1 MKATQE
7 KGVGSMDKGRRRMGR
22 EVWYLLYLPIYL
34 LLFVLVEQLVTDNY
48 WVSWCTL
55 DDRIPFVRQ
64 FVLIYVLWY
73 PLMLGTTLYLL
84 FKDRRAF
91 VRYARS
97 VVLGLTACM
106 LIFLLLPSGQE
117 LRPAEVPGN
126 DLSSRLLRLIYAA
139 DTNTNVFPSMHVV
152 GTLAA
157 VIAIF
162 DSRSASLGAKW
173 GVAALGVLINASTVL
188 IKQHSVLDIFAGI
201 ALYAL
206 VYLAVYRLPELSRGS
221 RLARPCAARNR
232 RRRTE
237 PQN

>member
-1 MKATQE
+1 
-7 KGVGSMDKGRRRMGR
+7 MDKMKRKFGR
-22 EVWYLLYLPIYL
+22 ECWYLLYLPIYL
-34 LLFVLVEQLVTDNY
+34 LLFALVEHFIVDNY

-55 DDRIPFVRQ
+55 DDQIPFVRQ

-73 PLMLGTTLYLL
+73 PLMLGTTLFLL
-84 FKDRRAF
+84 LKDRRAF

-106 LIFLLLPSGQE
+106 LIFVLLPSGQN

-126 DLSSRLLRLIYAA
+126 DLSAWMVRAIYAA

-157 VIAIF
+157 VIGIF

-188 IKQHSVLDIFAGI
+188 VKQHSVLDILAGI

-206 VYLAVYRLPELSRGS
+206 VYLAVYRLPELYRGS
-221 RLARPCAARNR
+221 RLAKPCAARNR
-232 RRRTE
+232 RRRTA
-237 PQN
+237 PQS

>member
-1 MKATQE
+1 
-7 KGVGSMDKGRRRMGR
+7 MDKMKRKFGR
-22 EVWYLLYLPIYL
+22 ECWYLLYLPIYL
-34 LLFVLVEQLVTDNY
+34 LMFVAVEHLVVDNY

-55 DDRIPFVRQ
+55 DDMIPFVRQ
-64 FVLIYVLWY
+64 FVLVYVLWY

-84 FKDRRAF
+84 LKDRRAF
-91 VRYARS
+91 LRYARS

-106 LIFLLLPSGQE
+106 LTFVLLPSGQE
-117 LRPAEVPGN
+117 LRPAEVPGS
-126 DLSSRLLRLIYAA
+126 DLTARLLRFIYAA

-157 VIAIF
+157 VIGIF
-162 DSRSASLGAKW
+162 DSRSAPRGVQW

-221 RLARPCAARNR
+221 RLARPCAARRR
-232 RRRTE
+232 RRRTA
-237 PQN
+237 PQP

>member
-1 MKATQE
+1 
-7 KGVGSMDKGRRRMGR
+7 MDKMKRKFGR
-22 EVWYLLYLPIYL
+22 ECWYLLYLPIYL
-34 LLFVLVEQLVTDNY
+34 LLFALVEHFIVDNY

-55 DDRIPFVRQ
+55 DDQIPFVRQ

-73 PLMLGTTLYLL
+73 PLMLGTTLFLL
-84 FKDRRAF
+84 LKDRRAF

-106 LIFLLLPSGQE
+106 LIFVLLPSGQN

-126 DLSSRLLRLIYAA
+126 DLTAWMVRAIYAA

-157 VIAIF
+157 VIGIF
-162 DSRSASLGAKW
+162 DSRSAPRGVQW

-206 VYLAVYRLPELSRGS
+206 VYLAVYRLPELNRGS
-221 RLARPCAARNR
+221 RLARPCAARRR
-232 RRRTE
+232 RRRTA
-237 PQN
+237 PQP

>member
-1 MKATQE
+1 
-7 KGVGSMDKGRRRMGR
+7 MGR
-22 EVWYLLYLPIYL
+22 ELWYLLYLPIYL

-55 DDRIPFVRQ
+55 DGRIPFVRQ
-64 FVLIYVLWY
+64 FVLIYVMWY

-84 FKDRRAF
+84 LRDRRAF
-91 VRYARS
+91 VRYARA
-97 VVLGLTACM
+97 VVLGLTACL
-106 LIFLLLPSGQE
+106 LIFVLFPSGQN

-126 DLSSRLLRLIYAA
+126 DLSAWMVRAIYAA

-157 VIAIF
+157 VIGFF

-188 IKQHSVLDIFAGI
+188 IKQHSLLDILGGI
-201 ALYAL
+201 ALDWL
-206 VYLAVYRLPELSRGS
+206 VYLAVYRLPELYRGS
-221 RLARPCAARNR
+221 RLARPCAARSR
-232 RRRTE
+232 RRRTA
-237 PQN
+237 PQH

>member
-1 MKATQE
+1 MNRMKR
-7 KGVGSMDKGRRRMGR
+7 KFGR
-22 EVWYLLYLPIYL
+22 ECWYLLYLPIYL
-34 LLFVLVEQLVTDNY
+34 LLFALVEHFVVDNY

-84 FKDRRAF
+84 FRDRRSF

-97 VVLGLTACM
+97 FVIGMTACM
-106 LIFLLLPSGQE
+106 LIFLIFPSGQN

-126 DLSSRLLRLIYAA
+126 DLTAWMLRAIYAA

-206 VYLAVYRLPELSRGS
+206 VYLAVYRLPELNRGS
-221 RLARPCAARNR
+221 RLARPCAARRR
-232 RRRTE
+232 RRRTA
-237 PQN
+237 PQP

>member
-1 MKATQE
+1 
-7 KGVGSMDKGRRRMGR
+7 MDKMKRKFGR
-22 EVWYLLYLPIYL
+22 ECWYLLYLPIYL
-34 LLFVLVEQLVTDNY
+34 LLFALVEHFIVDNY

-55 DDRIPFVRQ
+55 DGRIPFVRQ
-64 FVLIYVLWY
+64 FVLIYVMWY

-84 FKDRRAF
+84 LRDRRAF
-91 VRYARS
+91 VRYARA
-97 VVLGLTACM
+97 VVLGLTACL
-106 LIFLLLPSGQE
+106 LIFVLFPSGQN

-126 DLSSRLLRLIYAA
+126 DLTAWMVRAIYAA

-157 VIAIF
+157 VIGIF

-206 VYLAVYRLPELSRGS
+206 VYLAVYRLPELNRGS
-221 RLARPCAARNR
+221 RLARPCAARRR
-232 RRRTE
+232 RRRTA
-237 PQN
+237 PQP

>member
-1 MKATQE
+1 
-7 KGVGSMDKGRRRMGR
+7 MDKMKGKFGR
-22 EVWYLLYLPIYL
+22 EIWYLLYLPIYL
-34 LLFVLVEQLVTDNY
+34 LLFALVEHFVVDNY

-64 FVLIYVLWY
+64 FVLIYVMWY

-84 FKDRRAF
+84 LKDRRAF

-97 VVLGLTACM
+97 VALGLTACI
-106 LIFLLLPSGQE
+106 LIFVLLPSGQE

-126 DLSSRLLRLIYAA
+126 DLTAWMLRAIYAA

-162 DSRSASLGAKW
+162 DSRSASGCAKW

-188 IKQHSVLDIFAGI
+188 IKQHSVLDILGGVM
-201 ALYAL
+201 LYWL
-206 VYLAVYRLPELSRGS
+206 VYLAVYRLPELNRNS
-221 RLARPCAARNR
+221 RLARSCCAARHR
-232 RRRTE
+232 RRRTA
-237 PQN
+237 PQH

>member
-1 MKATQE
+1 
-7 KGVGSMDKGRRRMGR
+7 MDKMKRKFGR
-22 EVWYLLYLPIYL
+22 ECWYLLYLPIYL
-34 LLFVLVEQLVTDNY
+34 LLFALVEHFIVDNY

-55 DDRIPFVRQ
+55 DDQIPFVRQ

-73 PLMLGTTLYLL
+73 PLMLGTTLFLL
-84 FKDRRAF
+84 LKDRRAF

-106 LIFLLLPSGQE
+106 LIFVLLPSGQN

-126 DLSSRLLRLIYAA
+126 DLTAWMVRAIYAA

-206 VYLAVYRLPELSRGS
+206 VYLAVYRLPELNRGS
-221 RLARPCAARNR
+221 RLARPCAARRR
-232 RRRTE
+232 RRRTA
-237 PQN
+237 PQP